1 METSIEFSPVVR
13 KGERIDEI
21 GFGGYKLIQNPEEF
35 CYGVDSVLLS
45 DFAALWMKADADLVV
60 DLGSGTGVIPLILCH
75 KTKASQ
81 IWGIE
86 IQESSLE
93 RAARSAQL
101 NDVSDRVSFI
111 LGDVKDVKTTWGR
124 DFKGRAG
131 AVVSNPPYFKA
142 GGAIRSWQGAKA
154 AARHE
159 TTAGLED
166 FMECAA
172 YLLRDKGDLF
182 MVHRP
187 ARLVDICCFG
197 RAAGL
202 ELKELIFVSPLKDA
216 AANILLLH
224 MVKGGGSELKIL
236 PPLAVYSDR
245 GEYTEELLKAY
256 ERSK

>member
-1 METSIEFSPVVR
+1 
-13 KGERIDEI
+13 
-21 GFGGYKLIQNPEEF
+21 
-35 CYGVDSVLLS
+35 
-45 DFAALWMKADADLVV
+45 MKEGADLVI

-81 IWGIE
+81 IWGVE

-93 RAARSAQL
+93 RAARSARL

-166 FMECAA
+166 FMECTASCHHA
-172 YLLRDKGDLF
+172 G
-182 MVHRP
+182 H
-187 ARLVDICCFG
+187 
-197 RAAGL
+197 AAGVRVRADGFEYVL
-202 ELKELIFVSPLKDA
+202 QYDEGAASRDSP
-216 AANILLLH
+216 
-224 MVKGGGSELKIL
+224 
-236 PPLAVYSDR
+236 
-245 GEYTEELLKAY
+245 
-256 ERSK
+256 

>member
-1 METSIEFSPVVR
+1 METNIEFSPIVR
-13 KGERIDEI
+13 EGERIDEI
-21 GFGGYKLIQNPEEF
+21 GFGGYKLIQKPEEF

-45 DFAALWMKADADLVV
+45 DFAASRMKEGADLVI

-81 IWGIE
+81 IWGVE

-93 RAARSAQL
+93 RAARSARL

-111 LGDVKDVKTTWGR
+111 LGDVKDAKTTWGR

-159 TTAGLED
+159 T
-166 FMECAA
+166 
-172 YLLRDKGDLF
+172 
-182 MVHRP
+182 VP
-187 ARLVDICCFG
+187 
-197 RAAGL
+197 
-202 ELKELIFVSPLKDA
+202 
-216 AANILLLH
+216 
-224 MVKGGGSELKIL
+224 GSSSL
-236 PPLAVYSDR
+236 PK
-245 GEYTEELLKAY
+245 T
-256 ERSK
+256 

>member
-1 METSIEFSPVVR
+1 
-13 KGERIDEI
+13 
-21 GFGGYKLIQNPEEF
+21 
-35 CYGVDSVLLS
+35 
-45 DFAALWMKADADLVV
+45 
-60 DLGSGTGVIPLILCH
+60 
-75 KTKASQ
+75 
-81 IWGIE
+81 
-86 IQESSLE
+86 
-93 RAARSAQL
+93 
-101 NDVSDRVSFI
+101 
-111 LGDVKDVKTTWGR
+111 
-124 DFKGRAG
+124 
-131 AVVSNPPYFKA
+131 
-142 GGAIRSWQGAKA
+142 
-154 AARHE
+154 
-159 TTAGLED
+159 
-166 FMECAA
+166 
-172 YLLRDKGDLF
+172 